1 MAENTI
7 LSMENNVPI
16 VRKVPNSATA
26 PTSTSAT
33 ASSTATAPTSAGSI
47 AGQTVARSLEAR
59 RAAAEDEIARLIQ
72 ATFAVIERTGVLD
85 PKVSAILAEA
95 GLSNQAFYRHFR
107 GKHELLVA
115 VLDDGIRKLADY
127 LTRRM
132 AAPIANQAPAEA
144 VREWVRG
151 MAAQAQDPT
160 GASATRPF
168 ALARGRLAERFPV
181 EVAASEDQLT
191 APLRKALAA
200 ARDAGEMPAV
210 EPKTEAES
218 LYHLIMGWVQARLVE
233 ERIPELPEVERLE
246 AFVMAGLQREPAAQ
260 GPNRI

>member
-1 MAENTI
+1 
-7 LSMENNVPI
+7 MENNVPSL
-16 VRKVPNSATA
+16 KKAPHSAPGPA
-26 PTSTSAT
+26 PELASAA
-33 ASSTATAPTSAGSI
+33 ASARSGSV
-47 AGQTVARSLEAR
+47 AGQTVARSLETR

-72 ATFAVIERTGVLD
+72 AAFAVIERTGALD

-115 VLDDGIRKLADY
+115 VLDDGVRKLADY
-127 LTRRM
+127 LTHRM
-132 AAPIANQAPAEA
+132 AEPMANHAPAEA
-144 VREWVRG
+144 VRAWVRG
-151 MAAQAQDPT
+151 LAAQAQDPT

-200 ARDAGEMPAV
+200 SREAGVMPAV
-210 EPKTEAES
+210 EPELEAES

-233 ERIPELPEVERLE
+233 KRIPEIHEVDRLE
-246 AFVMAGLQREPAAQ
+246 AFVMAGLQREAAT
-260 GPNRI
+260 PPHTST